1 MKPLELRKRMR
12 SGSEMN
18 SSWGLLHAGLQT
30 VLDTALDPVVVM
42 DPEGMVIGWNGH
54 SEKCFGWTWD
64 EVRGQRLSD
73 MIVPPEYR
81 HAHDDG
87 LTHYLKTG
95 VGPVLDQ
102 RIEVSALLRD
112 GSQMPIELSV
122 TASEQFGDKL
132 FIGFIR
138 DISARKQEA
147 ERQQRILQ
155 ESEHRVKNMLTVVQA
170 IALQTAANSADMAGF
185 TTTFSGRLESLAR
198 AHQLLVGQVWQD
210 VAISALA
217 DRVLGAEVIAGR
229 ARFGGPELL
238 LKAGQVLGLSM
249 ILHELYTNAIKYGA
263 LCRDEGQIEV
273 DWASDGEMI
282 ELTWRELGTP
292 CETPDT
298 PSSGFGQRMIAMS
311 VKSDLSGTI
320 ERDWRSD
327 GLTAVLK
334 FPAAG

>member
-1 MKPLELRKRMR
+1 
-12 SGSEMN
+12 MN
-18 SSWGLLHAGLQT
+18 MPWGLLHAGLQT

-42 DPEGMVIGWNGH
+42 DTGGMVIGWNAH
-54 SEKCFGWTWD
+54 AERQFGWSWEEMRD
-64 EVRGQRLSD
+64 QRLSE
-73 MIVPPEYR
+73 IIIPEPMR
-81 HAHDDG
+81 AAHEAG
-87 LTHYLKTG
+87 LKHYLATG
-95 VGPVLDQ
+95 EGPVLGT
-102 RIEVSALLRD
+102 RIEVPALHRD
-112 GSQMPIELSV
+112 GTELAVELSI

-138 DISARKQEA
+138 DISERKAEA

-170 IALQTAANSADMAGF
+170 IALQTAANAPDMASF
-185 TTTFSGRLESLAR
+185 TASFSGRLESLAR

-217 DRVLGAEVIAGR
+217 DRVLGAEVTAGR

-263 LCRDEGQIEV
+263 LCSDEGHIEL
-273 DWASDGEMI
+273 DWKSDGETI
-282 ELTWRELGTP
+282 TLAWRELGTP
-292 CETPDT
+292 CETPDA

-311 VKSDLSGTI
+311 VKSDLGGTI
-320 ERDWRSD
+320 ERDWRPD
-327 GLTAVLK
+327 GLTATLT
-334 FPAAG
+334 FPVHP

>member
-1 MKPLELRKRMR
+1 
-12 SGSEMN
+12 MN
-18 SSWGLLHAGLQT
+18 MSWGLLHAGLQT

-42 DPEGMVIGWNGH
+42 DTDGMVIGWNDH
-54 SEKCFGWTWD
+54 SEQCFGWTWA
-64 EVRGQRLSD
+64 EVRGRRLSD
-73 MIVPPEYR
+73 VIVPPAFR
-81 HAHDDG
+81 DG
-87 LTHYLKTG
+87 HENGLKHYLGTG
-95 VGPVLDQ
+95 EGPVLDR
-102 RIEVSALLRD
+102 RIEVSAIDRD
-112 GSQMPIELSV
+112 GREFPVELSV

-132 FIGFIR
+132 FIGFLR
-138 DISARKQEA
+138 DISDRKQEV

-170 IALQTAANSADMAGF
+170 IALQTAANSADMASF
-185 TTTFSGRLESLAR
+185 TTSFSGRLESLAR

-217 DRVLGAEVIAGR
+217 ERVLGAEVAAGR

-263 LCRDEGQIEV
+263 LCNDQGLIEL

-282 ELTWRELGTP
+282 VLTWCERGAP
-292 CETPDT
+292 CESAEA

-311 VKSDLSGTI
+311 VRSDLNGTI

-327 GLTAVLK
+327 GLTATLR
-334 FPAAG
+334 FPARA